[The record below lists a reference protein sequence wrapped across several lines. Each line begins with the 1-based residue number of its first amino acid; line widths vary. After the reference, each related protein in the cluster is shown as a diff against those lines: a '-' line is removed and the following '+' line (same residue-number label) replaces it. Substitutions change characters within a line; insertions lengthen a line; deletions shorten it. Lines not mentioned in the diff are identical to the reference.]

1 MCSRA
6 VTRIL
11 LSIALL
17 AAPLA
22 AATDVPAPQT
32 ALGFE
37 PGADR
42 QLADWAQIVA
52 WFEALDAASPRVLV
66 ENVGPTTEGLPF
78 LVVTITSEEN
88 MARLAEIRR
97 DNLRLADPRGLS
109 AQEAH
114 ELVARGKTIVALNH
128 GIHSTEVAGTY
139 SAIETARIL
148 ASADDPE
155 TRRILDDTVVLMLPS
170 HNPDGAQKVADWY
183 RKTRGTPFEGAHPPF
198 LYQKYVGHDNNRDW
212 YMFTQAESR
221 LTVTHLYD
229 RWRPQ
234 IVHDVHQMGT
244 RSARMFLPPY
254 VDPWEPNVDPAL
266 RSAVAGLGTHV
277 AAMLTSQGKSGVV
290 VHAIYDA
297 WSPARAYPHTHGGV
311 RLLSEAASAKLA
323 SPVEVP
329 FADLQRG
336 IGYDPKVATWN
347 FPNPWPGGPWRVRD
361 IMDYQ
366 IGANLAVL
374 QHAARNRDYWLRT
387 FLGVGERA
395 IARRRPYAY
404 VLPGGHEDPL
414 AAAELRRVLLT
425 GGVELQ
431 RATEPFTAGGR
442 TFPAGACVV
451 KMSQPYGAFAKMLL
465 ERQQYPDIRPVP
477 GAPPQRPYDVTA
489 HTLPLLLGVEAVA
502 VEEPFEAALAPLKD
516 AGVLPGRVEGRG
528 RFLAFD
534 HELAGLRAAG
544 RLLKAGVPVRWSTS
558 AFTDDGRRYEAGT
571 LLAPGS
577 ARSAVDRIAQE
588 LGLVAEGVDATPPAY
603 LLHRPRVALYQSF
616 VASMD
621 EGWTRFVFEQQAE
634 VEYTTV
640 HDADIRAGGLRARF
654 DAIVLPDQ
662 SAAQIREGHAAG
674 TLPVEYTGGLG
685 AEGTRAL
692 KAFVQEGGT
701 LVALDSATAFVVS
714 ELGLLVKDALA
725 GLGPS
730 PSEDDE
736 AAAAPAEFYSPGAL
750 LETRVEGGSPIGH
763 GLQATTPIWFESSPA
778 FDVKS
783 GRVVLR
789 YPHANPL
796 LSGWLLGE
804 EHLRGRA
811 ALVDVAVG
819 RGRVVLFGFR
829 PQYRAQS
836 WATYV
841 PLLNALYLSA
851 ARTEV
856 D

>member
-1 MCSRA
+1 

-11 LSIALL
+11 LSLALL

-22 AATDVPAPQT
+22 AATDVPAPQD

-42 QLADWAQIVA
+42 QLADWAQVVS
-52 WFEALDAASPRVLV
+52 WFEALDAASPRVTV
-66 ENVGPTTEGLPF
+66 ANVGPTTEGLPF
-78 LVVTITSEEN
+78 LVVTITSEAN
-88 MARLAEIRR
+88 MARLEEIRR

-109 AQEAH
+109 DAEADD
-114 ELVARGKTIVALNH
+114 LVARGKTIVALNH

-139 SAIETARIL
+139 SAIETARVL
-148 ASADDPE
+148 ASADDLE
-155 TRRILDDTVVLMLPS
+155 TREILDNTVILMLPS

-183 RKTRGTPFEGAHPPF
+183 RRTRGTPFEGANPPF

-221 LTVTHLYD
+221 LTVAHLYD

-234 IVHDVHQMGT
+234 IVHDVHQMG
-244 RSARMFLPPY
+244 ARQARLFLPPY

-266 RSAVAGLGTHV
+266 RAAVAALGTHI
-277 AAMLTSQGKSGVV
+277 AAALTSEGKSGIVV
-290 VHAIYDA
+290 NAIYDA
-297 WSPARAYPHTHGGV
+297 WSPARAYPHSHGGV
-311 RLLSEAASAKLA
+311 RVLSEAASAKLA

-336 IGYDPKVATWN
+336 IGYDPKVASWN
-347 FPNPWPGGPWRVRD
+347 FPDPWRGGTWRVRD

-366 IGANLAVL
+366 IAASRALL
-374 QHAARNRDYWLRT
+374 THAARHRAYWLRT
-387 FLGVGERA
+387 FLAVERRA
-395 IARRRPYAY
+395 VAPRKPFAF

-425 GGVELQ
+425 GGVELF
-431 RATEPFTAGGR
+431 RATEPFTAEGR
-442 TFPAGACVV
+442 AFSAGAHVV
-451 KMSQPYGAFAKMLL
+451 KMAQPYGAFAKMLL
-465 ERQQYPDIRPVP
+465 ERQRYPDLRPVP

-489 HTLPLLLGVEAVA
+489 HTLPLLLGVAAVA
-502 VEEPFEAALAPLKD
+502 VEEPFEAVLAPVTD
-516 AGVLPGRVEGRG
+516 AGVVPGRVEGRG

-544 RLLKAGVPVRWSTS
+544 RLLKAGIPVRWSKS

-603 LLHRPRVALYQSF
+603 VLHRPRVALYQSF
-616 VASMD
+616 VPSMD
-621 EGWTRFVFEQQAE
+621 EGWTRFVFEHQAE

-640 HDADIRAGGLRARF
+640 HDADLRAGGLRKRF

-662 SAAQIREGHAAG
+662 SAAQIRDGNAAG
-674 TLPVEYTGGLG
+674 TLPAEYTGGLG
-685 AEGTRAL
+685 PDGTKAL

-725 GLGPS
+725 GLGPA
-730 PSEDDE
+730 PSDDDD
-736 AAAAPAEFYSPGAL
+736 AAAAPAEFYSPGAI

-763 GLQATTPIWFESSPA
+763 GLRATTPIWFESSPA
-778 FDVKS
+778 FDVMS

-804 EHLRGRA
+804 EYLHGKA
-811 ALVDVAVG
+811 ALVDVSIG

-851 ARTEV
+851 ARPSA

>member
-1 MCSRA
+1 

-11 LSIALL
+11 LGLALL

-22 AATDVPAPQT
+22 VATGVPPPEDT
-32 ALGFE
+32 LGFV
-37 PGADR
+37 PGTDR
-42 QLADWAQIVA
+42 ELADWGRIVA
-52 WFEALDAASPRVLV
+52 WFEALDAASPRVRV
-66 ENVGPTTEGLPF
+66 ANVGPTTEGLPF
-78 LVVTITSEEN
+78 LVVTITSEAN
-88 MARLAEIRR
+88 MARLEQIRL
-97 DNLRLADPRGLS
+97 DNLRLADPRDLPDT
-109 AQEAH
+109 EADA
-114 ELVARGKTIVALNH
+114 LVARGKTVVALNH

-139 SAIETARIL
+139 SAIETARLL
-148 ASADDPE
+148 AGSSDPSLLQVLDE
-155 TRRILDDTVVLMLPS
+155 TVILMLPS
-170 HNPDGAQKVADWY
+170 HNPDGAQKIAEWY
-183 RKTRGTPFEGAHPPF
+183 RKTRSTPYEGANPPF

-212 YMFTQAESR
+212 YMFTQVESR
-221 LTVTHLYD
+221 LTVAHVYD
-229 RWRPQ
+229 AWRPQ

-244 RSARMFLPPY
+244 RTARLFLPPY

-266 RSAVAGLGTHV
+266 RTAVAALGTHV
-277 AAMLTSQGKSGVV
+277 AAALTSQGKPGIVV
-290 VHAIYDA
+290 NAIYDA
-297 WSPARAYPHTHGGV
+297 WTPARAYPHTHGGV
-311 RLLSEAASAKLA
+311 RILSEAASAKLA

-336 IGYDPKVATWN
+336 IGYDPKVASWN
-347 FPNPWPGGPWRVRD
+347 FPDPWPGGTWRVRD

-366 IGANLAVL
+366 VAANLAL
-374 QHAARNRDYWLRT
+374 LGHAARNRDYWLRT
-387 FLGVGERA
+387 FLAVGRRA
-395 IARRRPYAY
+395 VTPRKPFAF

-425 GGVELQ
+425 GGVELF

-442 TFPAGACVV
+442 SFAAGAHVV
-451 KMSQPYGAFAKMLL
+451 KLAQPYGAFAKMLL
-465 ERQQYPDIRPVP
+465 ERQRYPDIRPVP

-502 VEEPFEAALAPLKD
+502 VEEPFQAALVPATD
-516 AGVLPGRVEGRG
+516 ASVVPGRVEGRG

-534 HELAGLRAAG
+534 HEPAGLLAAG

-577 ARSAVDRIAQE
+577 ARGAVDRVAQE
-588 LGLVAEGVDATPPAY
+588 LGVVAEGVDATPSAY
-603 LLHRPRVALYQSF
+603 LLHRPRVGLYQSF

-621 EGWTRFVFEQQAE
+621 EGWTRFVFDHQAE
-634 VEYTTV
+634 IEYTTL
-640 HDADIRAGGLRARF
+640 HDADVRAGGLRERF
-654 DAIVLPDQ
+654 DAIVLADQ
-662 SAAQIREGHAAG
+662 SAAQIREGHASG
-674 TLPVEYTGGLG
+674 SLPVEYTGGLG
-685 AEGTRAL
+685 PEGGKAL

-701 LVALDSATAFVVS
+701 LVALDSATAYVAA

-725 GLGPS
+725 GLGP
-730 PSEDDE
+730 
-736 AAAAPAEFYSPGAL
+736 AAADDDDAAPGAAEFYSPGAI

-763 GLQATTPIWFESSPA
+763 GLAASTPVWFESSPA
-778 FDVKS
+778 FEVKS

-789 YPHANPL
+789 YPHQNPL

-804 EHLRGRA
+804 EHLRGKA
-811 ALVDVAVG
+811 ALVDVSVG

-851 ARTEV
+851 ARPSA

>member
-1 MCSRA
+1 MLGA
-6 VTRIL
+6 VTRFL
-11 LSIALL
+11 LSL
-17 AAPLA
+17 AVLCAPLA
-22 AATDVPAPQT
+22 AAADLPEPRQS
-32 ALGFE
+32 LGFE
-37 PGADR
+37 PGTDR
-42 QLADWAQIVA
+42 RLADWSQVVA
-52 WFEALDAASPRVLV
+52 WFEALDRASPRVSV
-66 ENVGPTTEGLPF
+66 ANVGPTTEGLPF
-78 LVVTITSEEN
+78 LVVTISSEAN
-88 MARLAEIRR
+88 MARLDEIRR

-109 AQEAH
+109 DAEGEA
-114 ELVARGKTIVALNH
+114 LVARGKTIVALNH

-139 SAIETARIL
+139 TSIETAQWL

-155 TRRILDDTVVLMLPS
+155 TRAILENTVVLMLPS

-183 RKTRGTPFEGAHPPF
+183 RGTLGTPYEGAMPPF

-221 LTVTHLYD
+221 LTVAHLYD

-244 RSARMFLPPY
+244 RAARLFLPPY

-266 RSAVAGLGTHV
+266 RTAVAALGTQV
-277 AAMLTSQGKSGVV
+277 AATLTSEGKTGVV
-290 VHAIYDA
+290 VNAIYDA
-297 WSPARAYPHTHGGV
+297 FSPARAYPHTHAGV
-311 RLLSEAASAKLA
+311 RVLSEAASAKLA

-329 FADLQRG
+329 FAELQHG
-336 IGYDPKVATWN
+336 IGYDPKVASWN
-347 FPNPWPGGPWRVRD
+347 FPSPWPGGSWRVRD

-366 IGANLAVL
+366 LAASRAL
-374 QHAARNRDYWLRT
+374 LTHAARNRDFWLRT
-387 FLGVGERA
+387 FLAVGRRA
-395 IARRRPYAY
+395 VGPQTPYAY

-425 GGVELQ
+425 GGVELA
-431 RATEPFTAGGR
+431 RATEPFTAEGR
-442 TFPAGACVV
+442 PFAAGATVV
-451 KMSQPYGAFAKMLL
+451 KLAQPYGAFAKMLL
-465 ERQQYPDIRPVP
+465 ERQHYPDIRRVP

-502 VEEPFEAALAPLKD
+502 IAQSFEVSTEPLKD
-516 AGVLPGRVEGRG
+516 AAVVPGRVEGRG

-534 HELAGLRAAG
+534 HDPAGLRAAG
-544 RLLKAGVPVRWSTS
+544 QLLRAGVPVRWSTG

-577 ARSAVDRIAQE
+577 ARAAVDRAAQE
-588 LGLVAEGVDATPPAY
+588 LGIVAEAVDSTPPAY
-603 LLHRPRVALYQSF
+603 LLHRPRVALYQSYA
-616 VASMD
+616 ASMD
-621 EGWTRFVFEQQAE
+621 EGWTRFVFDHQAG
-634 VEYTTV
+634 VEYQTV
-640 HDADIRAGGLRARF
+640 HDADLRAGGLRARF

-662 SAAQIREGHAAG
+662 PAGQIRDGNAAG
-674 TLPVEYTGGLG
+674 SLPVEYTGGLG
-685 AEGTRAL
+685 PEGAKAL
-692 KAFVQEGGT
+692 KTFVQEGGT
-701 LVALDSATAFVVS
+701 LVALDSACAYAVS

-725 GLGPS
+725 ELGPS
-730 PSEDDE
+730 GDDE
-736 AAAAPAEFYSPGAL
+736 DGVSGSAEFYSPGAI

-763 GLQATTPIWFESSPA
+763 GLGATTPVWFESSPA
-778 FDVKS
+778 FDVRS

-804 EHLRGRA
+804 QFLRGKA

-819 RGRVVLFGFR
+819 QGRVVLFGFR

-841 PLLNALYLSA
+841 PLLNALYLSN
-851 ARTEV
+851 ARLLA

>member
-1 MCSRA
+1 M
-6 VTRIL
+6 TRIL
-11 LSIALL
+11 LCLAFL

-22 AATDVPAPQT
+22 VASDVPPPQ
-32 ALGFE
+32 ALLGFE

-42 QLADWAQIVA
+42 QLAGWAPIVA
-52 WFEALDAASPRVLV
+52 WFEALDAASPRVRV
-66 ENVGPTTEGLPF
+66 ANVGPTTEGLPF
-78 LVVTITSEEN
+78 LVVTITSEAN
-88 MARLAEIRR
+88 MARLEEIRR

-109 AQEAH
+109 DEEAAA
-114 ELVARGKTIVALNH
+114 LVARGKTVVALNH

-139 SAIETARIL
+139 SAIETARML
-148 ASADDPE
+148 ATSNDPAVLQVLDE
-155 TRRILDDTVVLMLPS
+155 TVILMLPS
-170 HNPDGAQKVADWY
+170 HNPDGTQKVAEWY
-183 RKTRGTPFEGAHPPF
+183 GKTLGTPFEGASPPF

-221 LTVTHLYD
+221 LTVAHVYD
-229 RWRPQ
+229 AWRPQ
-234 IVHDVHQMGT
+234 IVHDVHQMGS
-244 RSARMFLPPY
+244 RAARLFLPPY

-266 RSAVAGLGTHV
+266 RTAVAALGTHM
-277 AAMLTSQGKSGVV
+277 AAALTSQGKPGVV
-290 VHAIYDA
+290 VNAIYDA
-297 WSPARAYPHTHGGV
+297 WTPARAYPHTHGGV
-311 RLLSEAASAKLA
+311 RVLSEAASAKLA
-323 SPVEVP
+323 SPVDVP
-329 FADLQRG
+329 FAELARG
-336 IGYDPKVATWN
+336 IGYDPKVASWN
-347 FPNPWPGGPWRVRD
+347 FPDPWRGGAWRVRD

-366 IGANLAVL
+366 VAANLAL
-374 QHAARNRDYWLRT
+374 LGHAARNRDYWLRT
-387 FLGVGERA
+387 FLAVGRRA
-395 IARRRPYAY
+395 VAPRRPFAY

-425 GGVELQ
+425 GGVELF

-442 TFPAGACVV
+442 TFSAGAYVV
-451 KMSQPYGAFAKMLL
+451 GMAQPYGAFAKMLL
-465 ERQQYPDIRPVP
+465 ERQHYPDIRPVP

-502 VEEPFEAALAPLKD
+502 VDEPFEAATVPVAD
-516 AGVLPGRVEGRG
+516 ARVVPGRVEGRG

-534 HELAGLRAAG
+534 HGPAGLRAAG
-544 RLLKAGVPVRWSTS
+544 RLLRAGIPVRWSTS

-577 ARSAVDRIAQE
+577 ARGAVDRVAQD
-588 LGLVAEGVDATPPAY
+588 LGVVAEGIDATPTAY
-603 LLHRPRVALYQSF
+603 VLHRPRVALYQSF
-616 VASMD
+616 VPSMD
-621 EGWTRFVFEQQAE
+621 EGWTRFVFEHQAE

-640 HDADIRAGGLRARF
+640 HDAEVRAGGLRERF
-654 DAIVLPDQ
+654 DAIVLADQ
-662 SAAQIREGHAAG
+662 SAAQIRDGHAAG
-674 TLPVEYTGGLG
+674 SLPAEYTGGLG
-685 AEGTRAL
+685 PEGAKAL

-701 LVALDSATAFVVS
+701 LVALDSATAYAVT

-725 GLGPS
+725 GLGPAS
-730 PSEDDE
+730 ADDDE
-736 AAAAPAEFYSPGAL
+736 GAAAPAEFYSPGAI
-750 LETRVEGGSPIGH
+750 LETRGEGGSPIGH
-763 GLQATTPIWFESSPA
+763 GLAASTPVWFESSPA

-789 YPHANPL
+789 YPHADPL

-804 EHLRGRA
+804 EYLRGKA
-811 ALVDVAVG
+811 ALVDVSLG

-851 ARTEV
+851 ARPSA

>member
-1 MCSRA
+1 

-11 LSIALL
+11 LCLAFL

-22 AATDVPAPQT
+22 VASGVPPPQDT
-32 ALGFE
+32 LGFA

-42 QLADWAQIVA
+42 ELADWAQIVA
-52 WFEALDAASPRVLV
+52 WFEALDAASPRVRV
-66 ENVGPTTEGLPF
+66 ANVGPTTEGLPF
-78 LVVTITSEEN
+78 LVVTITSEAN
-88 MARLAEIRR
+88 MARLEEIRR

-109 AQEAH
+109 DAEADA
-114 ELVARGKTIVALNH
+114 LVARGKTIVALNH

-139 SAIETARIL
+139 SAIETARLL
-148 ASADDPE
+148 AGASDPAVLQ
-155 TRRILDDTVVLMLPS
+155 ILDETVILMLPS
-170 HNPDGAQKVADWY
+170 HNPDGTQKVAEWY
-183 RKTRGTPFEGAHPPF
+183 RKTRGTPFEGANPPF

-221 LTVTHLYD
+221 LTVAHLYD
-229 RWRPQ
+229 AWRPQ
-234 IVHDVHQMGT
+234 IVHDVHQMGS
-244 RSARMFLPPY
+244 RAARLFLPPY

-266 RSAVAGLGTHV
+266 RTAVAALGTHV
-277 AAMLTSQGKSGVV
+277 AAALTSEGKSGIVV
-290 VHAIYDA
+290 NAIYDA
-297 WSPARAYPHTHGGV
+297 WTPARAYPHTHGGV
-311 RLLSEAASAKLA
+311 RVLSEAASAKLA

-329 FADLQRG
+329 FTDLQRG
-336 IGYDPKVATWN
+336 IGYDPKVASWN
-347 FPNPWPGGPWRVRD
+347 FPNPWPGGAWRVRD

-366 IGANLAVL
+366 IAANLAL
-374 QHAARNRDYWLRT
+374 LGHAARNRDYWLRT
-387 FLGVGERA
+387 FLGVGRRA
-395 IARRRPYAY
+395 IAPRKPFAF

-425 GGVELQ
+425 GGVELS

-442 TFPAGACVV
+442 AFAAGAHVV
-451 KMSQPYGAFAKMLL
+451 KMAQPYGAFAKMLL

-502 VEEPFEAALAPLKD
+502 VEEPFEAVTVRVTQAA
-516 AGVLPGRVEGRG
+516 VVPGRVEGRG

-534 HELAGLRAAG
+534 HHPAGLLAAG
-544 RLLKAGVPVRWSTS
+544 RLLKAGIPVRWSTS

-571 LLAPGS
+571 LLVPGS
-577 ARSAVDRIAQE
+577 ARSAVDRVAQE
-588 LGLVAEGVDATPPAY
+588 LGLVAEGVDTTPPAY

-616 VASMD
+616 VPSMD
-621 EGWTRFVFEQQAE
+621 EGWTRFVFEHQAE

-640 HDADIRAGGLRARF
+640 HDADVRAGGLRERF
-654 DAIVLPDQ
+654 DAIVLADQ
-662 SAAQIREGHAAG
+662 SAAQIRDGNAAG
-674 TLPVEYTGGLG
+674 ALPAEYTGGLG
-685 AEGTRAL
+685 PEGAKAL

-701 LVALDSATAFVVS
+701 LVALDSATAYVVA

-725 GLGPS
+725 GLGPAA
-730 PSEDDE
+730 PDDDD
-736 AAAAPAEFYSPGAL
+736 AVSGPAEFYSPGAI

-763 GLQATTPIWFESSPA
+763 GLAAATPVWFESSPA

-789 YPHANPL
+789 YPHADPL

-804 EHLRGRA
+804 QYLRGKA
-811 ALVDVAVG
+811 ALVDVSVG

-851 ARTEV
+851 ARPSA